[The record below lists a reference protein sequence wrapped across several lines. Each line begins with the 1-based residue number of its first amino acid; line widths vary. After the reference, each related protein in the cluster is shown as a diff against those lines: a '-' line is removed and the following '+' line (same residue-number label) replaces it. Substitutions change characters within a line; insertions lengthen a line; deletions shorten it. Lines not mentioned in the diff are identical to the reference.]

1 MRKDDNKLNKLL
13 HQIKNKAKKAYN
25 ELKFFKPANYGRARY
40 FWFREHEKLQEK
52 MILLESVQGAY
63 PQDNIAA
70 ILWELAKNP
79 VYGEYT
85 LWLSGGADLTE
96 QRKQYLSLL
105 ELLIGTIIWKSIYLY
120 LQFFYPVYSKH
131 TNMKLKDL

>member
-1 MRKDDNKLNKLL
+1 MVKKKIRNLSILS
-13 HQIKNKAKKAYN
+13 ISKN
-25 ELKFFKPANYGRARY
+25 L
-40 FWFREHEKLQEK
+40 
-52 MILLESVQGAY
+52 
-63 PQDNIAA
+63 
-70 ILWELAKNP
+70 
-79 VYGEYT
+79 
-85 LWLSGGADLTE
+85 E